1 MVPGRGA
8 QLFRHSSLIRHSP
21 VSFVLAE
28 LQLRNFRCFESLRV
42 DLAPG
47 FNLFLGRNGQGKTS
61 ILEAACVLL
70 RLQSQRSATLAA
82 AVRFGESAFGVS
94 GSLDGHRLD
103 FRYSRL
109 RRKVSLDEV
118 EQATL
123 GEYLRLA
130 RVVSLANSDIELI
143 RGGSDA
149 RRRYLDFLGSQIDPL
164 YRPTLRAYERA
175 VRSRN
180 ALLKSAQPRERELAA
195 YDRPLLDHGATLGSI
210 RARLVQALR
219 PLAAEA
225 HFQISGVTENLE
237 LLFAPG
243 NKEDFARDLAESR
256 ARELRLRQTVVGPHR
271 DDISLLVQGREA
283 PQFASEGQQRTVAL
297 ALKIAQA
304 RMFAQVEGAPPLL
317 LIDDIFGELDPARRN
332 ALLQHLPADS
342 QKLVTATTM
351 QWRETELDGPVFE
364 LKDRMLLARPKS

>member
-1 MVPGRGA
+1 
-8 QLFRHSSLIRHSP
+8 LSL
-21 VSFVLAE
+21 VLAE

-42 DLAPG
+42 DLAAG

-82 AVRFGESAFGVS
+82 GVRFGENAFGVS
-94 GSLDGHRLD
+94 GALEGHRLE

-118 EQATL
+118 EQTTL

-130 RVVSLANSDIELI
+130 RVVSFANSDIELI
-143 RGGSDA
+143 RGGSEA

-180 ALLKSAQPRERELAA
+180 ALLKSAHPRERELAA
-195 YDRPLLDHGATLGSI
+195 YDPPLLEHGAILGSM
-210 RARLVQALR
+210 RSRLLQTLR

-225 HFQISGVTENLE
+225 HFQISGVEEHLE

-243 NKEDFARDLAESR
+243 NKDDFARDLAESR

-271 DDISLLVQGREA
+271 DDIALLVQGKPA

-304 RMFAQVEGAPPLL
+304 RMFAQVEGSPPLL

-351 QWRETELDGPVFE
+351 QWREKEVDGPVFE
-364 LKDRMLLARPKS
+364 LKDRLLTGKS